1 MQLLDVLDKAMKA
14 RPNAID
20 RWILVEKLFQ
30 GLEGD
35 VADMIGMDP
44 PEYTWDE
51 SNPEDRE
58 LLMPYPYDDIYHWY
72 LLAIIDDMN
81 EETQLYENDMA
92 VFNSAWARA
101 QAWYRRNT
109 HKLDKRN
116 WRVM

>member
-20 RWILVEKLFQ
+20 RGILVEKLFQ

-72 LLAIIDDMN
+72 LLAIIDMN